1 MELAICRCSM
11 RRYPV
16 ILAAVF
22 TLAAAS
28 GSVRGA
34 NEPVKKLVTEWN
46 REGLFDST
54 TTRAE
59 LLEMGRSAVD
69 LKHYPLAEIYFQEA
83 LLRTPT
89 DVDAMCEL
97 AALYK
102 RTNRLEYAR
111 GLLLRAGS
119 LSPMRT
125 GIADMRRSVD
135 AALFASLSHTVDS
148 LMTAGHFEEALPRIA
163 TLLSIDS
170 NSIPAL
176 VAKSKCLAATGQ
188 TDAALSSIDLAI
200 ARRPD
205 EELHKLRA
213 EIATRVEHDRIS
225 DMESSAKRLIQSG
238 DWVRGEAVDVLQAI
252 LAQDPSNEW
261 AREEFRRLATPTE
274 GADSLAEAVPPSTA
288 VSRAVHSV
296 MPDVTSFLDRYL
308 LAILAFFAAWA
319 LFRSPLSRA
328 LARRL
333 HEPSTLAGDVS
344 HISIAAVLRTAND
357 GGMTG
362 VLTVKSGEGRSR
374 VYLEHGEPVHCEALG
389 KKGREALVELLREV
403 EQGTFELVPRK
414 KKVKRTIED
423 SFQIILTQADPHA
436 ASAMGIATARQP
448 KKSRMAEL
456 LETGSEK

>member
-1 MELAICRCSM
+1 MELAISQSSM
-11 RRYPV
+11 RCHRI
-16 ILAAVF
+16 ILAALL
-22 TLAAAS
+22 TGTALAGVARG
-28 GSVRGA
+28 GS
-34 NEPVKKLVTEWN
+34 EPVKQLATEWN

-59 LLEMGRSAVD
+59 LLEMGRSAAN
-69 LKHYPLAEIYFQEA
+69 LAHYPLAEIYFQEA
-83 LLRTPT
+83 LLRNPS

-119 LSPMRT
+119 LSPMRP
-125 GIADMRRSVD
+125 GIADLRKEVE
-135 AALFASLSHTVDS
+135 AALFAALSHDVDS
-148 LMTAGHFEEALPRIA
+148 LMTAQHYDEALPRIA
-163 TLLSIDS
+163 TLLSIDP

-176 VAKSKCLAATGQ
+176 VEKARCLSATGQ
-188 TDAALSSIDLAI
+188 TDAALSCIDLAI
-200 ARRPD
+200 ARQPD

-213 EIATRVEHDRIS
+213 EIAARIEHDRIN
-225 DMESSAKRLIQSG
+225 DMESSAKRLIESG

-261 AREEFRRLATPTE
+261 AREQFRRLSAP
-274 GADSLAEAVPPSTA
+274 AASDSSAALVPPSTA
-288 VSRAVHSV
+288 VSRAVQSV
-296 MPDVTSFLDRYL
+296 MPEVTGFLDRYV

-333 HEPSTLAGDVS
+333 HEPSTLSGDVS
-344 HISIAAVLRTAND
+344 HISLASVLKTAND
-357 GGMTG
+357 SGMTG

-374 VYLEHGEPVHCEALG
+374 VYLDHGDPVHCEALG

-403 EQGTFELVPRK
+403 EQGTFELVPRR
-414 KKVKRTIED
+414 KKVERTIDD
-423 SFQIILTQADPHA
+423 SFQIILTQVDPHA
-436 ASAMGIATARQP
+436 AAAIGIAAARQP

>member
-1 MELAICRCSM
+1 MELAFCRSYM
-11 RRYPV
+11 RHRPL
-16 ILAAVF
+16 ILAAL
-22 TLAAAS
+22 LALGTTA
-28 GSVRGA
+28 GSARGG
-34 NEPVKKLVTEWN
+34 NEPVKKQDTEWN
-46 REGLFDST
+46 GEGLFDST
-54 TTRAE
+54 TTRTE
-59 LLEMGRSAVD
+59 LLEMGRSAVE
-69 LKHYPLAEIYFQEA
+69 LKHFLLAEIYFQEA
-83 LLRTPT
+83 LLRNPT

-119 LSPMRT
+119 LSPMRS

-135 AALFASLSHTVDS
+135 AALFSSLSHAVDS
-148 LMTAGHFEEALPRIA
+148 LMAAGHFEEALPRTA
-163 TLLSIDS
+163 TLLSIDP
-170 NSIPAL
+170 NSTPAL
-176 VAKSKCLAATGQ
+176 VSKAKCLAATSQ
-188 TDAALSSIDLAI
+188 TDAALSCIDLAI
-200 ARRPD
+200 ARDPD

-213 EIATRVEHDRIS
+213 EIATRVEHDRIN
-225 DMESSAKRLIQSG
+225 DMEASAKRLIESG

-252 LAQDPSNEW
+252 LAQDPSNQW
-261 AREEFRRLATPTE
+261 AREQFRRLATPAE
-274 GADSLAEAVPPSTA
+274 GADSTAVVVPPSTA

-296 MPDVTSFLDRYL
+296 MPEVTGFLDRYL

-333 HEPSTLAGDVS
+333 HEPSTLSGDVS
-344 HISIAAVLRTAND
+344 HISVAAVLRTAND
-357 GGMTG
+357 GGLTG

-374 VYLEHGEPVHCEALG
+374 VYLEYGEPVHCEAMG
-389 KKGREALVELLREV
+389 KKGREALVGLIQKV
-403 EQGTFELVPRK
+403 EQGTFELVPGR

-436 ASAMGIATARQP
+436 ASAMGIASARRP
-448 KKSRMAEL
+448 RKSKMAEL